1 MAALAALVPEVLM
14 LSRQGPMT
22 HWGPFLRY
30 RGMVLSHKVRQDP
43 WGPHDTCTASPSSK
57 VSQKQI
63 PVQALREETI
73 RSGGPDRPWPQM
85 SLAFLVLLFGDHGHC
100 HGAGELGLPA
110 MGQAGN
116 LH

>member
-1 MAALAALVPEVLM
+1 MTALAALVPEVLI
-14 LSRQGPMT
+14 LSRQEPMT
-22 HWGPFLRY
+22 LGTIPSLQRN
-30 RGMVLSHKVRQDP
+30 GLVPEGEAGP
-43 WGPHDTCTASPSSK
+43 WGPHDPCTASPSSK

-63 PVQALREETI
+63 PAQTLRKQTG
-73 RSGGPDRPWPQM
+73 RSGGPDCPWPPM

-100 HGAGELGLPA
+100 HGAGELGLPT